1 MNADRLLTTTLDR
14 YENVVMTSAWGE
26 QGLFYNP
33 DNKLARGTYFLT
45 VKDYDSET
53 DRASQLD
60 RDGVYRVNFALRP
73 ETYRSLFG
81 TQPTRPSD
89 GELCDTGYDYSNL
102 DTLLPHPTY
111 AWASWVCVLSPS
123 DETFEGLAGLV
134 DEAYEL
140 AQDRFERQLSP

>member
-1 MNADRLLTTTLDR
+1 MNADGLLTTTMDR

-45 VKDYDSET
+45 VKDYDSENDT
-53 DRASQLD
+53 ASELD

-73 ETYRSLFG
+73 DTYLSLFG
-81 TQPTRPSD
+81 DRPPRPAAGD
-89 GELCDTGYDYSNL
+89 LCETGYDYSRL

-111 AWASWVCVLSPS
+111 AWASWVCVLSPT
-123 DETFEGLAGLV
+123 EATFDALSALV

-140 AQDRFERQLSP
+140 AQERFERQFTV